1 MSIEMSLPAGFEM
14 LEPFVPDWS
23 LPSEFQRRTK
33 RVDASMDEH
42 RRFYAAI
49 MAEWP
54 RVAEHLKNSPP
65 YELDAKTERLLNLAM
80 MAMEAGVV
88 VKVFD
93 ANDSPHAI
101 DFRRLKY
108 LYEA

>member
-1 MSIEMSLPAGFEM
+1 MSLPDGFQM
-14 LEPFVPDWS
+14 LESFVPQWA
-23 LPSEFQRRTK
+23 LPSEFERRTK
-33 RVDASMDEH
+33 RVETSMDEH
-42 RRFYAAI
+42 RRFYKAI

-65 YELDAKTERLLNLAM
+65 FDLDAKTERLLNLAK
-80 MAMEAGVV
+80 MAMETGVS

-108 LYEA
+108 LHEA